1 MNKGKSPPNHE
12 ESGQDFVAPES
23 LVDRLTD
30 MLRNDIVQGR
40 IRHGEKITEVTLAER
55 LGISRNPIREAV
67 RRLEGTGLLVNYPR
81 RGRFVR
87 QVSREEADDIFFFRS
102 SIERA
107 GIVRVTVIRTDAD
120 IERLRKV
127 LIDMHTAA
135 RAGDVGLT
143 MELDVLF
150 HRTICEIAGSRR
162 ALRAFDDIHVELRIL
177 LRMIGANFTTL
188 EHTAATH
195 DSLLEA
201 IVSADA
207 WRADREM
214 AKHIDDAHGEVKAQF
229 DRDEKHS
236 PTEEQ
241 SARKREA

>member
-1 MNKGKSPPNHE
+1 MTSA
-12 ESGQDFVAPES
+12 ESSRPGYFAQDYNDSDQDFVAPES

-30 MLRNDIVQGR
+30 MLRNDIVHGK
-40 IRHGEKITEVTLAER
+40 IKPGEKITEVTLAER

-67 RRLEGTGLLVNYPR
+67 RRLEGTGLLVNHPR

-87 QVSREEADDIFFFRS
+87 EISRQEADDIFFFRS

-107 GIVRVTVIRTDAD
+107 GIVRVAAIRTEAD
-120 IERLRKV
+120 IERLRSV
-127 LIDMHTAA
+127 LAEMHTAA
-135 RAGDVGLT
+135 HAGDVART
-143 MELDVLF
+143 MELDVSF

-177 LRMIGANFTTL
+177 LRMIGSNFTTL

-195 DSLLEA
+195 EVLVDA
-201 IVSADA
+201 VVSGDGI
-207 WRADREM
+207 RADRAM

-229 DRDEKHS
+229 DRDEKPS
-236 PTEEQ
+236 PAREQ
-241 SARKREA
+241 